1 MAFARSVLCIALLC
15 FAVMIPHARAQAASV
30 AVVDIEKIFAEAKAA
45 KSLEKQIQ
53 AKREAFQKEFAAKEK
68 QLKTAEEALVGE
80 KEKLSAEEFG
90 KKRKA
95 FEGDIMEVR
104 KLFQKRRNALDQ
116 GVGKAMTELRKNIV
130 EAAAKV
136 AEAKKYDIVV
146 TRESVLI
153 AEKSL
158 DITADVLKAI
168 DAQVSDIKLTV
179 E

>member
-1 MAFARSVLCIALLC
+1 MAFARSVLCLALLC
-15 FAVMIPHARAQAASV
+15 LVAIVPQARAQTATV

-53 AKREAFQKEFAAKEK
+53 AKREAFQKEFAEKEK
-68 QLKTAEEALVGE
+68 QLKATEESLVGE
-80 KEKLSAEEFG
+80 REKLTAEEFG

-95 FEGDIMEVR
+95 FESNIMEVR

-136 AEAKKYDIVV
+136 AESKKYDIVL

-158 DITADVLKAI
+158 DITADVLKAM
-168 DAQVSDIKLTV
+168 DAQVTDIKLTV